1 MPKDGDAY
9 LHLSAF
15 ADISPDFVS
24 NTSKT
29 FSAPTCFRSAQYRHL
44 ATYRFRTFGYDHY
57 ACLVAT
63 FFTVINLLAYFTY
76 IKRDFRDEDHV
87 SASADSRFQR
97 YPAYVTTHYLND
109 HDTVMAFRRG
119 VQSIQRLCGC
129 FHGGVKSK
137 SNIRCQ
143 DIVVDSL
150 WNANNRTT
158 HFE

>member
-1 MPKDGDAY
+1 MPEDDDTP
-9 LHLSAF
+9 LHLSTLT
-15 ADISPDFVS
+15 DVTPDLVS
-24 NTSKT
+24 NPPKT
-29 FSAPTCFRSAQYRHL
+29 FCAPASIWGAQYRHL
-44 ATYRFRTFGYDHY
+44 TSYWFCSLGYDHDT
-57 ACLVAT
+57 CIVAT

-97 YPAYVTTHYLND
+97 YPAYIATHYLND
-109 HDTVMAFRRG
+109 YDTVMAFRRG

-129 FHGGVKSK
+129 FHGGVKSE